1 MIKIGIM
8 GGSAPIAG
16 ELLRLLIH
24 HPDADIVW
32 VNSRSMAAG
41 AISDVHAGMH
51 GDTDLRFTPD
61 YNLSSVDLIF
71 LCSTPGETEEFINE
85 NPQLPESL
93 KLIDL
98 SGYTSGHSGFIYGLP
113 ELYRKPM
120 VRGGSRV
127 AVPGAIA
134 TALQLAL
141 LPLAK
146 NLMLNSEIFATGITP
161 QSDRPAMPNFAA
173 AAGNICLD
181 RPLRHPQAEEAMA
194 TLSTLQTSYNAPLQ
208 LVSMR
213 GPQPR
218 GTMVS
223 LLLDC
228 ATDLQHLRD
237 LYDEFY
243 DDHNFVYII
252 DRPVELKD
260 VINTNKCVIYLQ
272 KFDGRLLITAAVD
285 NFLKGG
291 AGTAVHCMNLL
302 FGLAERTG
310 LTLKTSSY
318 F

>member
-8 GGSAPIAG
+8 GGSSPIAG

-24 HPDADIVW
+24 HPDAEIVW
-32 VNSRSMAAG
+32 VNSRSMASG
-41 AISDVHAGMH
+41 AICEVHAGMH

-61 YNLSSVDLIF
+61 YNLGAIDLLF
-71 LCSTPGETEEFINE
+71 LCSTPGETEEFLRE
-85 NPQLPESL
+85 NTQLPPQL

-98 SGYTSGHSGFIYGLP
+98 SGACAGLPNFIYGLP
-113 ELYRKPM
+113 ELNRKAM
-120 VRGGSRV
+120 VRGGMCV
-127 AVPGAIA
+127 TVPGAIA

-161 QSDRPAMPNFAA
+161 QSDRPAMPNYAA

-181 RPLRHPQAEEAMA
+181 RPLRHPQAEEAA
-194 TLSTLQTSYNAPLQ
+194 TILSSLQSSYKAPIQ

-223 LLLDC
+223 LLLDTG
-228 ATDLQHLRD
+228 TDLQHLRD
-237 LYDEFY
+237 IYDEYY
-243 DDHNFVYII
+243 DDHNFVYVI

-260 VINTNKCVIYLQ
+260 VANTNKCIIYLQ
-272 KFDGRLLITAAVD
+272 KFDGRLLVTAAID
-285 NFLKGG
+285 NLLKGG

>member
-8 GGSAPIAG
+8 GGSSPIAG

-24 HPDADIVW
+24 HPDADIIW
-32 VNSRSMAAG
+32 VNSRSMASG

-61 YNLSSVDLIF
+61 YNIAAVDMIF
-71 LCSTPGETEEFINE
+71 LCSTPGETEAFFNE
-85 NPQLPESL
+85 NQELPE
-93 KLIDL
+93 KLRIVDI
-98 SGYTSGHSGFIYGLP
+98 SGFGIGHEDFIYGLP
-113 ELYRKPM
+113 ELYRKQM
-120 VRGGSRV
+120 VRGGTKV

-134 TALQLAL
+134 TAIQLAL

-161 QSDRPAMPNFAA
+161 QSDRPAMPNFAS

-181 RPLRHPQAEEAMA
+181 RPLRHPQAEEAASNLA
-194 TLSTLQTSYNAPLQ
+194 TLQSSYKAPIQ

-213 GPQPR
+213 GPQSR

-223 LLLDC
+223 LLLDT
-228 ATDLQHLRD
+228 ATDLQHLRE
-237 LYDEFY
+237 LYDSFY
-243 DDHNFVYII
+243 DDHSFVCLI

-260 VINTNKCVIYLQ
+260 VVNTNKCIIYLQ
-272 KFDGRLLITAAVD
+272 KFDGRLLVTAAVD

-291 AGTAVHCMNLL
+291 AGTAVHSMNLL

-310 LTLKTSSY
+310 LTIKTSSY

>member
-1 MIKIGIM
+1 M
-8 GGSAPIAG
+8 GGSSPIAG

-32 VNSRSMAAG
+32 VNSRSMASG
-41 AISDVHAGMH
+41 AVCEVHAGMY
-51 GDTDLRFTPD
+51 GDTDLRFSPD
-61 YNLSSVDLIF
+61 YDLDAIDLLF
-71 LCSTPGETEEFINE
+71 LCSTPGETEEFLKE
-85 NPQLPESL
+85 NPRLPSSL

-98 SGYTSGHSGFIYGLP
+98 SGICVGQTGFIYGLP
-113 ELYRKPM
+113 ELNRKAM
-120 VRGGSRV
+120 VRRGMCVS
-127 AVPGAIA
+127 VPGAIA
-134 TALQLAL
+134 TVLQLAL

-161 QSDRPAMPNFAA
+161 QSDRSAMPNYAA
-173 AAGNICLD
+173 TAGNICLD
-181 RPLRHPQAEEAMA
+181 RPLRHPQAEEAATVLA
-194 TLSTLQTSYNAPLQ
+194 TLQNSYKAPIQ
-208 LVSMR
+208 LVNMR

-218 GTMVS
+218 GTIVS
-223 LLLDC
+223 LMLNT

-237 LYDEFY
+237 IYDEYY

-260 VINTNKCVIYLQ
+260 VVNTNKCIIYLQ
-272 KFDGRLLITAAVD
+272 KFDGRLLITAAID
-285 NFLKGG
+285 NLLKGG
-291 AGTAVHCMNLL
+291 AGTAIHCMNLL

>member
-8 GGSAPIAG
+8 GGSSPIAG
-16 ELLRLLIH
+16 ELIRLLIH
-24 HPDADIVW
+24 HPDADIIW

-51 GDTDLRFTPD
+51 GDTELRFSSG
-61 YNLSSVDLIF
+61 YNLAEVNLVF
-71 LCSTPGETEEFINE
+71 LCSTPGETEDFLKE
-85 NPQLPESL
+85 NPEIPDKLR
-93 KLIDL
+93 LIDL
-98 SGYTSGHSGFIYGLP
+98 SGYCMGTENFIYGLP
-113 ELYRKPM
+113 ELYRKTM
-120 VRGGSRV
+120 VRGGTRV
-127 AVPGAIA
+127 AIPGAIA
-134 TALQLAL
+134 TVLQLAL

-146 NLMLNSEIFATGITP
+146 NLMLNCEIFATGITP

-181 RPLRHPQAEEAMA
+181 RPLRHPQAEEAVA
-194 TLSTLQTSYNAPLQ
+194 NLSTLQSSYQAPIQ

-213 GPQPR
+213 GPQSR

-223 LLLDC
+223 LLLDA
-228 ATDLQHLRD
+228 ATDLQHLRE
-237 LYDEFY
+237 LYDNFY
-243 DDHNFVYII
+243 DDHNFVYLT

-260 VINTNKCVIYLQ
+260 VVNTNKCLIHLQ
-272 KFDGRLLITAAVD
+272 KFDGRLLISAAID
-285 NFLKGG
+285 NLLKGG

>member
-1 MIKIGIM
+1 M

-16 ELLRLLIH
+16 ELLRLLIN

-61 YNLSSVDLIF
+61 YDLSAIDLLF
-71 LCSTPGETEEFINE
+71 LCSTPGETEGFLKE
-85 NPQLPESL
+85 NAELPA
-93 KLIDL
+93 KLRVIDL
-98 SGYTSGHSGFIYGLP
+98 SGFCVGREDFIYGLP
-113 ELYRKPM
+113 ELYRKAM
-120 VRGGSRV
+120 VRGGTRV

-134 TALQLAL
+134 TAIQLAL

-181 RPLRHPQAEEAMA
+181 RPLRHPQAEEAA
-194 TLSTLQTSYNAPLQ
+194 THLATLQTSYKAPIQ

-213 GPQPR
+213 GPQGR

-223 LLLDC
+223 LLLDTT
-228 ATDLQHLRD
+228 TDLQHLRE

-243 DDHNFVYII
+243 DDHNFVCLI

-260 VINTNKCVIYLQ
+260 VVNTNKCIVYLQ

-291 AGTAVHCMNLL
+291 AGTAVHAMNLL